1 VIRKV
6 ISRETAS
13 KDAGPAV
20 ARMIGLDVEEAD
32 VIVVIQKIAE
42 ATAEVEVA
50 AEAEITMI
58 VEGVGNVQT
67 VTDDEAGAVKEA
79 IAETED
85 VAEDLGVDLTIG
97 VLTVT
102 EGIMEEM
109 VVAAMTDIEMIVIE
123 TAKIEETTIVTT
135 GTAVNEGVDDK
146 READVIAEVVAERAS
161 LKTRKT

>member
-1 VIRKV
+1 MIRKV

-67 VTDDEAGAVKEA
+67 VADDEAGAVKEA

>member
-1 VIRKV
+1 MIRKV

>member
-146 READVIAEVVAERAS
+146 RDADVIAEVVAERAS

>member
-1 VIRKV
+1 MIRKV

-146 READVIAEVVAERAS
+146 RDADVIAEVVAERAS

>member
-1 VIRKV
+1 MIRKV

-123 TAKIEETTIVTT
+123 TDTIEETTIVTT

>member
-1 VIRKV
+1 MIRKV

-42 ATAEVEVA
+42 TTAEVEVA